1 MPQPSPNSCWQSV
14 TAWIESQWSP
24 KPINPPS
31 VDPEL
36 GQLDGLQ
43 RSAEAIRYSILS
55 IEFWISPNGQAREWL
70 RQNARL
76 AVWIAIPAFLIMPV
90 ITFVLAQ
97 LNGWIGI
104 LVAIA
109 GNLIVF
115 PVVAILAGL
124 VILIAIRIVK
134 ALTGWT

>member
-1 MPQPSPNSCWQSV
+1 M
-14 TAWIESQWSP
+14 
-24 KPINPPS
+24 PINPPS

-55 IEFWISPNGQAREWL
+55 IEFWISPTGQAREWL
-70 RQNARL
+70 RQNSRL

-97 LNGWIGI
+97 LNGWIGT
-104 LVAIA
+104 LVGIA
-109 GNLIVF
+109 GNLIVL
-115 PVVAILAGL
+115 PVVAILAGIM
-124 VILIAIRIVK
+124 ILSTIRLVK
-134 ALTGWT
+134 ALTGWK